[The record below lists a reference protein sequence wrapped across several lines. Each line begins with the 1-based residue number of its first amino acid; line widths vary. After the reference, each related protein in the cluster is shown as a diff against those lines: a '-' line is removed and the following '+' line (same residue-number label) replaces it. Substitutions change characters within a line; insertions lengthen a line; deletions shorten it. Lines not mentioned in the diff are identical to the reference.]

1 MQPNRNGKEV
11 PRQRAGKLSAQERS
25 VVERFI
31 QRGRVARNV
40 AHEFEEQLT
49 FGQRLADRFARV
61 IGSWRFII
69 IQTAMLGAWIAL
81 NITAYVYHWDPY
93 PFILLNLAMSFQ
105 AAYAAPILMMSQNR
119 QSEKDHLQAKNDYEV
134 NLKAELEIMQLRE
147 QFADSLFHGRV
158 RRMQQHQIEMLERLC
173 LNTVR
178 AQALNCQTHTFTS
191 TSASIFP
198 TLSNIDS
205 NPFTLAEDTDKPLLQ
220 MILTFDDSLPRI
232 ALSEQGNEQGKE
244 HGQDFERKT

>member
-1 MQPNRNGKEV
+1 MSANPTETAKKFLDKELE
-11 PRQRAGKLSAQERS
+11 KLSAQERP

-31 QRGRVARNV
+31 HRGRVARNV

-69 IQTAMLGAWIAL
+69 IQTAMLGVWIAL
-81 NITAYVYHWDPY
+81 NITAYVYRWDPY

-147 QFADSLFHGRV
+147 QFADLRDSSWVELV
-158 RRMQQHQIEMLERLC
+158 RMQQHQIEMLERL
-173 LNTVR
+173 VSEDR
-178 AQALNCQTHTFTS
+178 ALR
-191 TSASIFP
+191 
-198 TLSNIDS
+198 L
-205 NPFTLAEDTDKPLLQ
+205 
-220 MILTFDDSLPRI
+220 
-232 ALSEQGNEQGKE
+232 
-244 HGQDFERKT
+244 